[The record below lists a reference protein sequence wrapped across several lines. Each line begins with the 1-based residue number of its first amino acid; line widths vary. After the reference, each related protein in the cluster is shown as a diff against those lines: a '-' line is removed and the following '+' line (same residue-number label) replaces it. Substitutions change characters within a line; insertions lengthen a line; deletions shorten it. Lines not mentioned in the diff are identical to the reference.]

1 MKITRAGFTADGFP
15 KQGRGGTGACGFA
28 GGGGLPY
35 FLFRRRGG
43 RFPPPRNPDR
53 RERRVMSGRWAARL
67 LVAAFL
73 ALSSLAAGNSSAPG
87 GAGSGGCGSS
97 SGGPDPVPPRLSSL
111 RVTGAGEMRPAFAPE
126 VFHYALRCEE
136 RQTLSVSAEAEGG
149 GGLLLNGRAADG
161 GLADARVRLAGDED
175 LVVEVSGPGT
185 DERTAYVVHCVPP
198 DFPDVEIVSREPGTA
213 PGLLLVTP
221 YYSLTGGGLVSYL
234 AMLDE
239 NGVPRFSRRVS
250 PGAHNF
256 RWHER
261 ARRYSY
267 SETRP
272 NGAGDVV
279 LLDESLEEVGR
290 AGTVGGLAPAM
301 MHDFLITDEGSYL
314 FIVNNPVERDL
325 SRYPVRE
332 GEPAPSSAQATHDSV
347 IQEVSPDGREV
358 FRWNSWDHLKL
369 SDCNTWRLFPRE
381 YAKLNSISLS
391 EGNIVASFRA
401 CSQVLRIERPSGRVL
416 WQLGGS
422 DPAAPDVHDGR
433 RPVFERPWYR
443 VEGDPRGGFCAQHAT
458 LEPAPGRV
466 LMFDNGQCPGGD
478 RPSSRVVEYRL
489 GPGGEASFVRH
500 HESGRLAAYAGAVSL
515 LPNGSWLVAW
525 GGSGPGPAL
534 SEVDASGRE
543 LFSLRLFKGPHPATT
558 YRAYRHTGPEPPLRP
573 PRSAEAAE
581 DRPGTP
587 GAGDGRARR
596 Q

>member
-15 KQGRGGTGACGFA
+15 KQGRGGDRGMRVRR
-28 GGGGLPY
+28 GGGLPF

-53 RERRVMSGRWAARL
+53 RERRVMSARWAARL

-126 VFHYALRCEE
+126 VFHYAIRCEE
-136 RQTLSVSAEAEGG
+136 RQTLSVSAEVEGG
-149 GGLLLNGRAADG
+149 GADLLLNGQAADG

-175 LVVEVSGPGT
+175 LVVEVSGAGT

-272 NGAGDVV
+272 NG
-279 LLDESLEEVGR
+279 R
-290 AGTVGGLAPAM
+290 ATSCCLTKA
-301 MHDFLITDEGSYL
+301 
-314 FIVNNPVERDL
+314 
-325 SRYPVRE
+325 SRRS
-332 GEPAPSSAQATHDSV
+332 GA
-347 IQEVSPDGREV
+347 
-358 FRWNSWDHLKL
+358 
-369 SDCNTWRLFPRE
+369 
-381 YAKLNSISLS
+381 
-391 EGNIVASFRA
+391 RA
-401 CSQVLRIERPSGRVL
+401 RS
-416 WQLGGS
+416 GGS
-422 DPAAPDVHDGR
+422 P
-433 RPVFERPWYR
+433 RP
-443 VEGDPRGGFCAQHAT
+443 
-458 LEPAPGRV
+458 
-466 LMFDNGQCPGGD
+466 
-478 RPSSRVVEYRL
+478 
-489 GPGGEASFVRH
+489 
-500 HESGRLAAYAGAVSL
+500 
-515 LPNGSWLVAW
+515 
-525 GGSGPGPAL
+525 
-534 SEVDASGRE
+534 
-543 LFSLRLFKGPHPATT
+543 
-558 YRAYRHTGPEPPLRP
+558 
-573 PRSAEAAE
+573 
-581 DRPGTP
+581 
-587 GAGDGRARR
+587 
-596 Q
+596 